1 MLDSFAWPL
10 VLNVS
15 GLLLTLIGVILLFIF
30 GMPYRVRTGGHT
42 IRLTQPD
49 PLAAKTERRFD
60 IFGRIGLGSIAV
72 GTILQIIAAFGANA
86 APQPTV
92 VIDGWW
98 NADYAKEVCRGV
110 DVWAKQNKELIK
122 RVGCENVNSCPE
134 MTAQVEACVGD
145 PVSEVRNFERE
156 LTTQLAINT
165 DCVGVRIVN
174 FSDPAHTRKPV
185 QDALNDKQHWGF
197 MLDYTPGAKTQSW
210 SMVGPH
216 TVLNGEGTS
225 NEIAARV
232 CKIANQR
239 GAKVSE

>member
-1 MLDSFAWPL
+1 M
-10 VLNVS
+10 NVS

-98 NADYAKEVCRGV
+98 NADYAKEDLPRRGRV
-110 DVWAKQNKELIK
+110 GQTEQSELIK

-174 FSDPAHTRKPV
+174 S
-185 QDALNDKQHWGF
+185 LG
-197 MLDYTPGAKTQSW
+197 PGAHS
-210 SMVGPH
+210 
-216 TVLNGEGTS
+216 
-225 NEIAARV
+225 
-232 CKIANQR
+232 
-239 GAKVSE
+239 